1 MTTEYEMGD
10 IVFARE
16 DLFNE
21 EEAEIPGVAS
31 NALLAPAG
39 RRGVVVS
46 YGHVEADPRQ
56 SIYLVRFDQGEGA
69 MGPPIGCLPE
79 ELTQDEKF
87 AHTAL
92 VHDKV

>member
-16 DLFNE
+16 DILNE
-21 EEAEIPGVAS
+21 EESAIPGLAP

-46 YGHVEADPRQ
+46 YGHAEADPRQ
-56 SIYLVRFDQGEGA
+56 SIYLVRFEQGEGE

-87 AHTAL
+87 AAAAL
-92 VHDKV
+92 AQD

>member
-1 MTTEYEMGD
+1 MDAEYAMGD

-16 DLFNE
+16 DILNE
-21 EEAEIPGVAS
+21 EESAIPGLAP

-46 YGHVEADPRQ
+46 YGHAEADPRQ
-56 SIYLVRFDQGEGA
+56 SIYLVRFEQGGGE

-79 ELTQDEKF
+79 ELTQDEGVVRGESS
-87 AHTAL
+87 T
-92 VHDKV
+92 

>member
-1 MTTEYEMGD
+1 MQADYDMGD

-21 EEAEIPGVAS
+21 EEAGIPGLAP

-46 YGHVEADPRQ
+46 FGHAEADPRQ
-56 SIYLVRFDQGEGA
+56 SIYLVRFEQDDGG

-79 ELTQDEKF
+79 ELTQDE
-87 AHTAL
+87 AL
-92 VHDKV
+92 AATLGA

>member
-1 MTTEYEMGD
+1 MQADYDVGD

-21 EEAEIPGVAS
+21 EEAEIPGLAP

-46 YGHVEADPRQ
+46 FGHVEADPRQ
-56 SIYLVRFDQGEGA
+56 SIYLVRFEQNDGA
-69 MGPPIGCLPE
+69 MGPPIGCLPD
-79 ELTQDEKF
+79 ELTQDE
-87 AHTAL
+87 AL
-92 VHDKV
+92 AATLGA